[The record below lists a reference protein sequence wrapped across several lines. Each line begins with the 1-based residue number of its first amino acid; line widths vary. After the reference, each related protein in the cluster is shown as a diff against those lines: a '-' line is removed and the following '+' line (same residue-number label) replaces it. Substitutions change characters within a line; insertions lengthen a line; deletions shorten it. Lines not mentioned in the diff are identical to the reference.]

1 MVTLTRFVVNSSVVS
16 ETVTVPQPSEPTTYT
31 KCLGIV
37 VCLSLTF
44 LLYSLFCHNNRKRS
58 LN

>member
-44 LLYSLFCHNNRKRS
+44 FYTRCFVITTESAV
-58 LN
+58 